1 MPGLLELVLPCFGV
15 RRPPHKKEMPRE
27 IPLEERPQ
35 FNKMPYRNSMA
46 RSMYYLG
53 VTLALP
59 DAHTKST
66 DPIVAPP
73 ISSTKVSHPSSPN
86 EMIMALKKG
95 REDGGFLSRC
105 QQSHALGRSPQHIRF
120 RPEMP
125 TRTSQLAGVVQSSPV
140 DNSVFVLS
148 SPGDISP
155 FSLDG
160 SPTISNANARS
171 LQTPKANRTDRSA
184 VGQTLA
190 AVSNVRHLTPQRPKA
205 GRPSLTVEIPQSI
218 EGSPVLVSTSASSGS
233 DCSPA
238 SATMASLDTPAHARR
253 LSAQASTKAGRKHD
267 CKTLSDELA
276 SLSFSNSGV
285 PSPSATAML

>member
-1 MPGLLELVLPCFGV
+1 MPGLLELFLPCFGV
-15 RRPPHKKEMPRE
+15 RRPPHKKEIPRA

-53 VTLALP
+53 VTLALL

-66 DPIVAPP
+66 DPNVGPP
-73 ISSTKVSHPSSPN
+73 ISSTKVSHPSSPI
-86 EMIMALKKG
+86 EMIMALKNG
-95 REDGGFLSRC
+95 REDGGSPLRC
-105 QQSHALGRSPQHIRF
+105 QQSHPLGRSPQHIRF
-120 RPEMP
+120 WPEMP

-140 DNSVFVLS
+140 DSSVFVLS
-148 SPGDISP
+148 SPGDVSP

-160 SPTISNANARS
+160 SPTILIANPGS
-171 LQTPKANRTDRSA
+171 LQTPKANRTDRPA
-184 VGQTLA
+184 VGQTLPA
-190 AVSNVRHLTPQRPKA
+190 CSNVRHLTPQRPKP
-205 GRPSLTVEIPQSI
+205 GRPSLTVKIPQST
-218 EGSPVLVSTSASSGS
+218 EGSPVLVFTSASSGS
-233 DCSPA
+233 DCSPE